1 MVRFCPLFSGSSGNS
16 TYISN
21 GSFSILIDIGVSA
34 KAITD
39 ALLEI
44 GVKPD
49 EIDAIFITHEHTD
62 HIKGVRVFASK
73 FDIPVY
79 ANELTMN
86 ELLKDEKFASNVE
99 YRVIDSPVCFNGNT
113 IKAFSTP
120 HDSVSSCGYRIESND
135 ERVIT
140 VCTDIGCVTDDIRN
154 ALNGADIILFE
165 SNHETNMLMNGTY
178 PYPLKL
184 RIASD
189 IGHLSNRCCSEELP
203 KLVNNGTTRIILG
216 HISKDNNT
224 PLLAETTAVS
234 TLKMHGF
241 ERDLDYILS
250 VAKPSGNGIIIV

>member
-1 MVRFCPLFSGSSGNS
+1 MVRFCPFFSGSSGNS

-21 GSFSILIDIGVSA
+21 ASFSILIDIGVSA

-39 ALLEI
+39 ALLKI
-44 GVKPD
+44 GSKPD

-62 HIKGVRVFASK
+62 HIKGVRIFASK

-79 ANELTMN
+79 ANKATMN
-86 ELLKDEKFASNVE
+86 ELLKDEKFKTSVE
-99 YRVIDSPVCFNGNT
+99 YRVMNKSVDINGN
-113 IKAFSTP
+113 IISAFSTP
-120 HDSVSSCGYRIESND
+120 HDSVSSCGYRIETND
-135 ERVIT
+135 NRVIT
-140 VCTDIGCVTDDIRN
+140 VCTDIGYVTEEIRN

-165 SNHETNMLMNGTY
+165 SNHETNMLMNGSY

-189 IGHLSNRCCSEELP
+189 TGHLSNRCCAEELP
-203 KLVNNGTTRIILG
+203 QLVKSGTTRIVLG
-216 HISKDNNT
+216 HVSKDNNT
-224 PLLAETTAVS
+224 PLLAETTATS

-241 ERDLDYILS
+241 ERDLDYILT

>member
-1 MVRFCPLFSGSSGNS
+1 MTIFQPLFSGSSGNS

-21 GSFSILIDIGVSA
+21 GTFSILIDIGVSA

-39 ALLEI
+39 ALLGI
-44 GVKPD
+44 GSKPD
-49 EIDAIFITHEHTD
+49 EIDAIFITHEHSD
-62 HIKGVRVFASK
+62 HIKGIRVFASK

-79 ANELTMN
+79 ANNETMN

-99 YRVIDSPVCFNGNT
+99 YRIIESPVNINENI
-113 IKAFSTP
+113 IKTFSTP
-120 HDSVSSCGYRIESND
+120 HDSVSSCGYRIETND
-135 ERVIT
+135 KRIIT
-140 VCTDIGCVTDDIRN
+140 VCTDIGCVTDEIRN
-154 ALNGADIILFE
+154 ALSGADIVLFE

-189 IGHLSNRCCSEELP
+189 TGHLSNRCCAEELP
-203 KLVNNGTTRIILG
+203 QLVKNGTTRIVLG

-250 VAKPSGNGIIIV
+250 VAKPSGNGIVIV